1 MLQQSRNTE
10 LESQIVRGSQS
21 EVAEE
26 PSEEPAALGE
36 ESEPG
41 WFRGVESEDLETTL
55 EGADAEGEC
64 ETSAEQEEEQ
74 RDVQYL
80 DVDLSSVRLLAE
92 QVPEQRWSAAIE
104 MQSVFRTMSQSL
116 RWRDEL
122 LASDVLTRVI
132 RRFLV
137 RHRLKMQF
145 EEVRKEAIQ
154 ISRTQMLECEKVI
167 ASTLNAVVNLTCVDR
182 YCAAIIFLTG
192 LPMWLLRS
200 GG

>member
-1 MLQQSRNTE
+1 M
-10 LESQIVRGSQS
+10 G
-21 EVAEE
+21 
-26 PSEEPAALGE
+26 
-36 ESEPG
+36 
-41 WFRGVESEDLETTL
+41 
-55 EGADAEGEC
+55 
-64 ETSAEQEEEQ
+64 EEQ

-116 RWRDEL
+116 RWKDEL

-154 ISRTQMLECEKVI
+154 ISRTQMLECEKVLCCDYLFDG
-167 ASTLNAVVNLTCVDR
+167 AANVAVEKWRLVKAMVAHKSTVRALFLHYSSQGLTDATNA
-182 YCAAIIFLTG
+182 
-192 LPMWLLRS
+192 
-200 GG
+200 